1 MEAEITKRIK
11 EKERIMRKIRKVMAL
26 LLTLAMVLGLSV
38 TAFAANTAT
47 IKIYNLDEF
56 AQIQYVQVIKADPS
70 TETGWSF
77 TNEGANA
84 YRETFGGTSDGAKD
98 QTIIWNLLKYSNPD
112 LTLPEGVETI
122 EVSASKISTALSRVT
137 EYPSNTIIA
146 KGTIASFEVSEAG
159 VYAIKATTREEAEEL
174 YAYDPMA
181 AYVGFKYNNG
191 TVEGFQDQTINAKKA
206 DLIIDKTYDDEDGL
220 VYIGKELT
228 YAINT
233 VVPNISNVEKDK
245 VKYTIKDTIRGA
257 EYVTENV
264 SGKEMV
270 TLHITVGVN
279 APITRQVEVSKN
291 ANNQTFTVDLSDIAK
306 NPEYIN
312 QTLKIEYKAV
322 VTEIVGKNTV
332 EVDDGQHDFDKGE
345 SFFETYD
352 AILLKKDEQGN
363 LLNNAEFV
371 LYDATNKKYAICA
384 DIPAQTDSINK
395 YFHDGWVVTGWTDDI
410 EQATKMKTENG
421 IYQYDTAPDGT
432 ASKMDGVIRVSGLEY
447 GTKYQFVETNAP
459 EGYSKNENPAEVDWN
474 YIWEPDNNIETKA
487 IIAVPHGKAEMTD
500 TKLAEL
506 PGTGGIGTTIFTIGG
521 CVIMIAAAGLYFAS
535 RRKHGEN

>member
-1 MEAEITKRIK
+1 
-11 EKERIMRKIRKVMAL
+11 MRKLRKVMAL
-26 LLTLAMVLGLSV
+26 LLTLAMVMGLSV

-77 TNEGANA
+77 TKEGANA
-84 YRETFGGTSDGAKD
+84 YRETFGGTPDGTKD
-98 QTIIWNLLKYSNPD
+98 QTIIWNLLKYSNSD

-137 EYPSNTIIA
+137 EYLSNTITA
-146 KGTIASFEVSEAG
+146 KGTIASFDVTEAG
-159 VYAIKATTREEAEEL
+159 VYAIKATTREEAQEL

-191 TVEGFQDQTINAKKA
+191 AVEGLQDQTINAKKA
-206 DLIIDKTYDDEDGL
+206 DLIIDKTNDDEDGL

-228 YAINT
+228 YSINT
-233 VVPNISNVEKDK
+233 VVPNISNVEKDE

-264 SGKEMV
+264 NGKEMV

-279 APITRQVEVSKN
+279 DPITRQVEVLKN
-291 ANNQTFTVDLSDIAK
+291 VDNQTFTVDLSDIAK

-332 EVDDGQHDFDKGE
+332 EVDDGQHDFEKGE

-352 AILLKKDEQGN
+352 AILLKKDEQGK

-384 DIPAQTDSINK
+384 NIPAEPESIEK
-395 YFHDGWVVTGWTDDI
+395 YFHDGWVVTGWTNDI
-410 EQATKMKTENG
+410 ERATKMKTENG

-447 GTKYQFVETNAP
+447 GTKYQFIETNAP

-487 IIAVPHGKAEMTD
+487 IVAVPRGKAEMTD

>member
-1 MEAEITKRIK
+1 
-11 EKERIMRKIRKVMAL
+11 MRKLRKVMAL
-26 LLTLAMVLGLSV
+26 LLTLAMIMGLSV

-47 IKIYNLDEF
+47 IKIYNLDEL

-84 YRETFGGTSDGAKD
+84 YREIFGGDSDGTKD

-122 EVSASKISTALSRVT
+122 GVSASKISMALSRVT
-137 EYPSNTIIA
+137 EYPPSNTIIA

-159 VYAIKATTREEAEEL
+159 VYAIKATTRKEAEKL

-191 TVEGFQDQTINAKKA
+191 TVEGLQDQTINAKKA

-228 YAINT
+228 YTINT

-245 VKYTIKDTIRGA
+245 VTYKITDTIRGA
-257 EYVTENV
+257 EYVTKNV
-264 SGKEMV
+264 NGKEMV

-279 APITRQVEVSKN
+279 ELPTRQVEVYKD
-291 ANNQTFTVDLSDIAK
+291 ADKQTFTVDLSDIAK
-306 NPEYIN
+306 DPKYIN

-322 VTEIVGKNTV
+322 VTEIAGKNTV
-332 EVDDGQHDFDKGE
+332 EVNDGQHDFDKGE

-352 AILLKKDEQGN
+352 AILLKKDEDGN

-371 LYDATNKKYAICA
+371 LYDATNNKYAICD
-384 DIPAQTDSINK
+384 DIPAQEDSINK
-395 YFHDGWVVTGWTDDI
+395 YFHDGWVVTGWTDKK

-421 IYQYDTAPDGT
+421 IYRYDNT
-432 ASKMDGVIRVSGLEY
+432 ASKMNGVIRVSGLEY

-474 YIWEPDNNIETKA
+474 YDRKQDNNIETKG
-487 IIAVPHGKAEMTD
+487 IPVVPHGKAEMTD
-500 TKLAEL
+500 TKLASL
-506 PGTGGIGTTIFTIGG
+506 PSTGGIGTTIFTIGG